1 MSEIDRAICRKA
13 AAECIELARITTD
26 PETKQILLT
35 RVQQW
40 LKLAYSEHDSEFE
53 RLLAD
58 FNTLQMGLGNQPHPR
73 VHRMPMQ
80 QQEVQ
85 QQQGKLEGER

>member
-26 PETKQILLT
+26 PDTKQVLLT

-40 LKLAYSEHDSEFE
+40 LKLAYSEHDHEFE

-58 FNTLQMGLGNQPHPR
+58 FNSLQMGLGGHPHPKI
-73 VHRMPMQ
+73 HRMPMQ

-85 QQQGKLEGER
+85 QQQGKLEGEK